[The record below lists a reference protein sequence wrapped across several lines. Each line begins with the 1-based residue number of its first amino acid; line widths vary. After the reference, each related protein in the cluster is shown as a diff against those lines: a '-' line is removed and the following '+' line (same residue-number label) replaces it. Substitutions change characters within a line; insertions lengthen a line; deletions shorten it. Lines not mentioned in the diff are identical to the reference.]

1 MIGDETFLPLLL
13 ISGRGEGNLVQN
25 LEVNKVL
32 KYKESACFNCLV
44 SVLCGLLEKMCDFV
58 WLF

>member
-32 KYKESACFNCLV
+32 KYKEKAQVSFGKDAYALSCLW
-44 SVLCGLLEKMCDFV
+44 GDFYGSS
-58 WLF
+58 